1 MDLHPL
7 VKFEVVIDGERAGNT
22 DEWCQTPLTI
32 SSRWDSGSEQ
42 EKFEVLAAIRCT
54 YNPNEKMNIRGG
66 ERQTS
71 SQIARLEG
79 FTELKYSRGKESI
92 VIVKPLMKYR
102 RVAPTATT

>member
-1 MDLHPL
+1 MANELAKLMNGH
-7 VKFEVVIDGERAGNT
+7 
-22 DEWCQTPLTI
+22 TPLTI

-42 EKFEVLAAIRCT
+42 EKFEVLAAIRSI

-79 FTELKYSRGKESI
+79 FTELKYSRGDESI

-102 RVAPTATT
+102 RVAPTQPA